1 MKHLPQILLVFTT
14 LTMTSCST
22 DSGLKPGKWHTANVT
37 KVMAFRLNWDKK
49 ISFPGIIDQD
59 GELNSTRIPQDGV
72 QLTNAQITALEAA
85 VTGGD
90 PGRPVVDC
98 FYPHH
103 AFVWYG
109 ASGEILG
116 HIDVCFLCSHIAGA
130 PPGPAGTGDMDALKE
145 LVSELGIPLTN
156 TDWK

>member
-1 MKHLPQILLVFTT
+1 
-14 LTMTSCST
+14 MTSCST

-59 GELNSTRIPQDGV
+59 DELNSSRIPQDGV

-90 PGRPVVDC
+90 P
-98 FYPHH
+98 
-103 AFVWYG
+103 
-109 ASGEILG
+109 
-116 HIDVCFLCSHIAGA
+116 
-130 PPGPAGTGDMDALKE
+130 PGPASTGDMDALKE
-145 LVSELGIPLTN
+145 LVSDLGIPLTN
-156 TDWK
+156 PDWK